1 MAFGSDSD
9 ELRNEDVAL
18 RLNSVHRLATI
29 ALALGEERTRKELLP
44 FLNDN
49 NDDEDE
55 VLLAVA
61 EQLGGFVPLVG
72 GPAHAFTLLVPLET
86 LSTVEETVVREKAIA
101 SLNTVGTAL
110 PEASIVE
117 HFVPLVKVGCSAFAV
132 CFPRETHTWPLSQL
146 LTLQRLATG
155 EWFTSRVSAAGLF
168 ATAYAKAT
176 PALRAELR
184 ALFGA
189 LCHDDTP
196 MVRRAAAQNLAK
208 FAGVVGRPELEKDV
222 VPLFHDLTQDGQ
234 SVVLSR
240 AVDCSLGWGR

>member
-1 MAFGSDSD
+1 MSFGFDSD

-72 GPAHAFTLLVPLET
+72 GPAHAFTLLTPLET

-110 PEASIVE
+110 PEGSIVE

-132 CFPRETHTWPLSQL
+132 CFPPERTHTAPESIVFVAAIGHWRVVHVAGVSRWIVCHGVRQGHSGASCRIAGFVWCSLS
-146 LTLQRLATG
+146 R
-155 EWFTSRVSAAGLF
+155 RH
-168 ATAYAKAT
+168 AYGT
-176 PALRAELR
+176 E
-184 ALFGA
+184 G
-189 LCHDDTP
+189 CC
-196 MVRRAAAQNLAK
+196 AK
-208 FAGVVGRPELEKDV
+208 FGKVCRGRGPSGAREGRCSTLPRSHARWSVCFV
-222 VPLFHDLTQDGQ
+222 VPC
-234 SVVLSR
+234 R
-240 AVDCSLGWGR
+240 AVDCGLG